1 MVFLFCFHSVL
12 CACHGCCVE
21 IRDTMIIQMRAY
33 KIRPIN
39 ILFWKEAKEEVLLP
53 SLKIPGVH
61 CVLPSLPAACHPVS
75 ATHWAMPD
83 YVGLGSLAWKATD
96 IAFRIFSLGHDGFSL
111 IQLFESPV
119 LLKVTP
125 VNSLLPPGPLR

>member
-1 MVFLFCFHSVL
+1 
-12 CACHGCCVE
+12 
-21 IRDTMIIQMRAY
+21 MIIQMRAY

-39 ILFWKEAKEEVLLP
+39 ILFWKEAREEVLLP

-83 YVGLGSLAWKATD
+83 YVGLGRLTEV
-96 IAFRIFSLGHDGFSL
+96 GTPG
-111 IQLFESPV
+111 IQLSVVAPWAMMAFP
-119 LLKVTP
+119 
-125 VNSLLPPGPLR
+125 